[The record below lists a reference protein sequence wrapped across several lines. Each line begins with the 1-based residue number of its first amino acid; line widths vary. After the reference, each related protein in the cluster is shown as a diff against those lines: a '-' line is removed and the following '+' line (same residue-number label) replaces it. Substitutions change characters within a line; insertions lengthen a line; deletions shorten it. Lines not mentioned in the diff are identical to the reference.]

1 MGEYKSLK
9 DPIYGYI
16 KIDNKILSNIVD
28 TACFQRLRNVIQT
41 SYSPV
46 YSSAVHNRFVHS
58 LGVYHL
64 GKIVIE
70 TLRSADTKCE
80 GLADVDRWFELF
92 ELACLL
98 HDVGH
103 APFSHTGEE
112 FYLDKGERI
121 GLHKTIVELTED
133 AVLEKEIESKDY
145 KAAPHELMSII
156 VSLRTYPELF
166 SNSAEKSFFARC
178 ISGYQYTETAQDKKL
193 SFLNC
198 LISFLNSDVIDVDK
212 LDYLIR
218 DAYRANFDDSLS
230 DAAFATFEN
239 LLAELGKYLNYLGR
253 SGVVDSNALEAC
265 EKDITEME
273 PLVKESGN
281 LHLKTMLVNKY
292 RILDWMKE
300 LKGFAESE
308 GLAFDFVILQTKQF
322 SSGFSNEA
330 FSKIQIEFP
339 GLSTTCDFKNV
350 TNVLKAEESKRDA
363 VFFLYYRKSLPDK
376 IIDWGT
382 LIDNLIMLATKE
394 SRKRR

>member
-1 MGEYKSLK
+1 MK
-9 DPIYGYI
+9 
-16 KIDNKILSNIVD
+16 N
-28 TACFQRLRNVIQT
+28 
-41 SYSPV
+41 
-46 YSSAVHNRFVHS
+46 
-58 LGVYHL
+58 
-64 GKIVIE
+64 
-70 TLRSADTKCE
+70 
-80 GLADVDRWFELF
+80 
-92 ELACLL
+92 
-98 HDVGH
+98 
-103 APFSHTGEE
+103 
-112 FYLDKGERI
+112 
-121 GLHKTIVELTED
+121 TED
-133 AVLEKEIESKDY
+133 EAIQEYFSRKDRRHPVWKSES
-145 KAAPHELMSII
+145 E
-156 VSLRTYPELF
+156 
-166 SNSAEKSFFARC
+166 
-178 ISGYQYTETAQDKKL
+178 
-193 SFLNC
+193 
-198 LISFLNSDVIDVDK
+198 
-212 LDYLIR
+212 
-218 DAYRANFDDSLS
+218 YRANFDDSLS

-281 LHLKTMLVNKY
+281 LHLKSILVNKY
-292 RILDWMKE
+292 RILAWMKE

-363 VFFLYYRKSLPDK
+363 FFFLYYRKPLSDK
-376 IIDWGT
+376 VIDWGT